1 MKKRRRNM
9 APADFNADLEKKF
22 QIYARPYMGFTDLG
36 CLLDVSPKTAKRMVE
51 DMNRNSQEPQIRS
64 FQRIG
69 MPTVDIVK
77 AFGLEANRTQIV
89 KLRAFITS

>member
-51 DMNRNSQEPQIRS
+51 EANQKETKIRR
-64 FQRIG
+64 FKRIG
-69 MPTVDIVK
+69 MPTSDVVK
-77 AFGLEANRTQIV
+77 VFGLEANRKQITT
-89 KLRAFITS
+89 LRASMR

>member
-1 MKKRRRNM
+1 MKKLRRNKN
-9 APADFNADLEKKF
+9 PADFDADLERKF
-22 QIYARPYMGFTDLG
+22 QIYVRPYMGYTDLG

-51 DMNRNSQEPQIRS
+51 EINRVKPDQIRS

-69 MPTVDIVK
+69 MPTTDVVK

-89 KLRAFITS
+89 KLRSSLTN